1 MVRGL
6 RQIGL
11 TVDSPKASFYLWV
24 EVPKGYTSAQTTLHL
39 LQQAGIVTTPGNGF
53 GEPGEGYFRISL
65 TVPQE
70 RLEEA
75 VDRLRRVGF

>member
-1 MVRGL
+1 L
-6 RQIGL
+6 RRIGL
-11 TVDSPKASFYLWV
+11 PVNSPRASFYLWV
-24 EVPKGYTSAQTTLHL
+24 EVPKGYTSARTTLHL

-65 TVPQE
+65 TVSQE

-75 VDRLRRVGF
+75 VDRLSRVGF